1 MADDFD
7 LESRVAM
14 WHDFTRL
21 LKYSI
26 ASIVVLLVMM
36 AIFLL

>member
-14 WHDFTRL
+14 WRHFTRL
-21 LKYSI
+21 VKYSI
-26 ASIVVLLVMM
+26 ASIAMVLVLM
-36 AIFLL
+36 AVFLL

>member
-7 LESRVAM
+7 FESRVAM
-14 WHDFTRL
+14 WRHFTRL

-26 ASIVVLLVMM
+26 ASIVAVLVLM
-36 AIFLL
+36 AIFLT

>member
-14 WHDFTRL
+14 WRNFTRL
-21 LKYSI
+21 VKYSI
-26 ASIVVLLVMM
+26 ASLVVLLALM
-36 AIFLL
+36 AIFLI

>member
-14 WHDFTRL
+14 WRHFTRL
-21 LKYSI
+21 VKYSI
-26 ASIVVLLVMM
+26 ASIVMVLVMM
-36 AIFLL
+36 AVFLL

>member
-7 LESRVAM
+7 LESRVEM
-14 WHDFTRL
+14 WRNFTRL

-26 ASIVVLLVMM
+26 ATIVVVLVMM
-36 AIFLL
+36 AIFLI

>member
-14 WHDFTRL
+14 WRDFTRL

-26 ASIVVLLVMM
+26 ASLVLLLVLM
-36 AIFLL
+36 AIFLI

>member
-7 LESRVAM
+7 FESRVAM
-14 WHDFTRL
+14 WRDFVTL
-21 LKYSI
+21 LRYSI
-26 ASIVVLLVMM
+26 AGIVVVLVLM